1 MEVDDVLQHYG
12 IPGMRWGHRKSIQ
25 TDGSPNLPLL
35 PKLKDQKRIEKTA
48 KKDAQRHV
56 DAKMAYGKG
65 AGTRRKLLKAELDQ
79 KMKDPTYKK
88 SFDDALE
95 LVDHSKSIN
104 RAKRWRAKEDTKDQA
119 VRSTKIAAKALTG
132 TTSVAAAGILYL
144 RYKPQVDA
152 LVKQVVKNM

>member
-12 IPGMRWGHRKSIQ
+12 IPGMHWGQRHAERKMQ
-25 TDGSPNLPLL
+25 
-35 PKLKDQKRIEKTA
+35 KTA
-48 KKDAQRHV
+48 MKDAQRHT

-65 AGTRRKLLKAELDQ
+65 AGTRRKLLKAEIDT
-79 KMKDPTYKK
+79 KMKDPKYKK
-88 SFDDALE
+88 AFDDALASA
-95 LVDHSKSIN
+95 DHVKSVN

-119 VRSTKIAAKALTG
+119 IRSTKIAAKSLTG

-152 LVKQVVKNM
+152 VVSNLLRNM

>member
-1 MEVDDVLQHYG
+1 MEVDDVLIHYG
-12 IPGMRWGHRKSIQ
+12 IPGMRWGHRNPQRK
-25 TDGSPNLPLL
+25 
-35 PKLKDQKRIEKTA
+35 IEKTA
-48 KKDAQRHV
+48 RKDAQRHI

-79 KMKDPTYKK
+79 KMKDPNYKK
-88 SFDDALE
+88 SFEDALNM
-95 LVDHSKSIN
+95 VDRSKSIG

-144 RYKPQVDA
+144 RYKPQVDTFVA
-152 LVKQVVKNM
+152 QVLRNM